1 MKKDSGT
8 APASYPAPAAAA
20 GAAANG
26 KPSRHCTDA
35 GGKRKEGGAP

>member
-8 APASYPAPAAAA
+8 ASASYPAPAAA
-20 GAAANG
+20 GSAANG